1 MKLSRA
7 SLALILSAS
16 LWGCGLSTSVDER
29 VANAEKLLAQGA
41 YSEALI
47 ELKNAESSAPDDP
60 RLLLLMVRANLQLGD
75 LEGAAKALDAAT
87 AAKAD
92 AQALARGRADFLLAR
107 KDFQGLLTL
116 ASDPQWAGS
125 PQESQVLRARALA
138 GLDRCTEAIPLAR
151 GALSAEP
158 APAPARLVL
167 AQCYAAHG
175 DVTRAL
181 RELEPAGSQ
190 DPAVLLARGRLERQ
204 AGKPRLAAASWQK
217 AAQLS
222 AGVLDLGEQIT
233 LLSSI
238 ADLQIERNDL
248 EGLRDTY
255 KRLLAIAPEAKLTV
269 LLDARLQL
277 MEGKTDAAVNELRE
291 LATAAPELTVVHS
304 TLASAYI
311 RQRSW
316 EQARR
321 EAAWIDAKFNQQKP
335 LQLEKQVGDI
345 SALSVESEQYWL
357 LAAGMHLTLGQMDA
371 VHESIQKAVSL
382 APKSAAAQLGQ
393 ARLELQIGNVE
404 RALEISSALIKA
416 NPADA
421 ATQQLHADVLLA
433 ADRFAEA
440 AALFDDMFSKKPSA
454 ALAIAAHRARDRAG
468 LPQASA
474 PLESWLA
481 KTPGDLPVRAAYAES
496 LRKSG
501 DHAKA
506 IREYET
512 IVATAPHS
520 VPALNNLAWLYYLAG
535 DKRAL
540 DTARTAWQQA
550 PKTPAVLDTYG
561 WLLVESGA
569 AGEGVAILE
578 QADDRIGLTQPEIRV
593 HYVTALRRLGK
604 TAEAQPL
611 WRELQA
617 EKPEFPSQ
625 SEAAR
630 LLAALGEVDAT

>member
-1 MKLSRA
+1 
-7 SLALILSAS
+7 
-16 LWGCGLSTSVDER
+16 
-29 VANAEKLLAQGA
+29 
-41 YSEALI
+41 
-47 ELKNAESSAPDDP
+47 
-60 RLLLLMVRANLQLGD
+60 
-75 LEGAAKALDAAT
+75 
-87 AAKAD
+87 
-92 AQALARGRADFLLAR
+92 
-107 KDFQGLLTL
+107 
-116 ASDPQWAGS
+116 
-125 PQESQVLRARALA
+125 
-138 GLDRCTEAIPLAR
+138 
-151 GALSAEP
+151 
-158 APAPARLVL
+158 
-167 AQCYAAHG
+167 
-175 DVTRAL
+175 
-181 RELEPAGSQ
+181 
-190 DPAVLLARGRLERQ
+190 
-204 AGKPRLAAASWQK
+204 
-217 AAQLS
+217 
-222 AGVLDLGEQIT
+222 
-233 LLSSI
+233 
-238 ADLQIERNDL
+238 
-248 EGLRDTY
+248 
-255 KRLLAIAPEAKLTV
+255 
-269 LLDARLQL
+269 
-277 MEGKTDAAVNELRE
+277 
-291 LATAAPELTVVHS
+291 
-304 TLASAYI
+304 
-311 RQRSW
+311 
-316 EQARR
+316 
-321 EAAWIDAKFNQQKP
+321 
-335 LQLEKQVGDI
+335 
-345 SALSVESEQYWL
+345 
-357 LAAGMHLTLGQMDA
+357 MDA

-440 AALFDDMFSKKPSA
+440 AALFDDMLSKKPSA
-454 ALAIAAHRARDRAG
+454 ALAIAAQRARERAG